1 MRKQEGFTLIEL
13 ITVIVVLGILAV
25 FMPVAWTVLARNEDD
40 RAVAAFH
47 LRAAA
52 VSRTVSEQ
60 MAVDQRSGERVAG
73 APAWTIGACEVRYSV
88 DGGVLLRE
96 GCAGAAVALAEHSL
110 RRKASLGAC
119 RSVAGVSLE
128 PEARIPQPVR
138 Q

>member
-1 MRKQEGFTLIEL
+1 MRRGFTLVEL
-13 ITVIVVLGILAV
+13 MVVLGILAV

-96 GCAGAAVALAEHSL
+96 GCAGAAVALAERVERFEATAGGWELTLALPL
-110 RRKASLGAC
+110 R
-119 RSVAGVSLE
+119 
-128 PEARIPQPVR
+128 PERIERVTLFFPEVP
-138 Q
+138 